1 MQSLIEERLLGVSES
16 SRLNNLGLVLSW
28 ACVKS
33 GNPDKPSPIMTRVKS
48 SFRGAYMPRYLIG
61 LDVQA
66 LATEEFS

>member
-1 MQSLIEERLLGVSES
+1 M
-16 SRLNNLGLVLSW
+16 
-28 ACVKS
+28 KS

>member
-1 MQSLIEERLLGVSES
+1 M
-16 SRLNNLGLVLSW
+16 GLHEKWQALS
-28 ACVKS
+28 
-33 GNPDKPSPIMTRVKS
+33 KPSPMVTRVKS